1 MEINNRIKELIRILA
16 NNKQSVFSKTTDIPK
31 TTLNGIVSPPFN
43 DPSFKSLRKILDA
56 YPSINTQ
63 WLLYGKGTS
72 VLTLEKTGG
81 IREQREDQSNKNTE
95 ISERVSL
102 IIQRLSPNPNSFAT
116 DLGYVKSQTIYD
128 IINGKSAPSYDFF
141 RRFMLSEYSGIISIN
156 WLLTGRGKMI
166 IDTEVDGNLESSGD
180 TTERAIFKM
189 IRKVVADNALFEAKL
204 EKLKKKKK
212 KE

>member
-16 NNKQSVFSKTTDIPK
+16 NNKQSVFSKTTGIPK

-63 WLLYGKGTS
+63 WLLYGKGTP
-72 VLTLEKTGG
+72 VVNQEKTDGA
-81 IREQREDQSNKNTE
+81 IDQKDNENKKDPE

-116 DLGYVKSQTIYD
+116 DLGYAKSQTIYD

-141 RRFMLSEYSGIISIN
+141 RRFMLSEYSGIVSIN

-166 IDTEVDGNLESSGD
+166 IDSEADNNLEPEENPTD
-180 TTERAIFKM
+180 LIILKM
-189 IRKVVADNALFEAKL
+189 LRKVISDNTLLESKL
-204 EKLKKKKK
+204 EKPEIKRK